1 MLAVYGF
8 YSKYIFEKKIYKK
21 PSNFEPFCYIIKS
34 VILKKILT
42 ILLSIPFNKLPWFD
56 LYFFAAKN
64 KKVEQC
70 LMVGIGLDLSL
81 FKNASKCE
89 LFIWHNA
96 KLGEIISMHCSI
108 LMQKHVY
115 ETFLNFLR
123 ILCFQ
128 EDFR

>member
-1 MLAVYGF
+1 MLH
-8 YSKYIFEKKIYKK
+8 YKK
-21 PSNFEPFCYIIKS
+21 CDTEKNSNN
-34 VILKKILT
+34 LAR
-42 ILLSIPFNKLPWFD
+42 PFNELPWFD

-96 KLGEIISMHCSI
+96 KLGEIISMHSDAEACLRNISYFLGY
-108 LMQKHVY
+108 LMFSRRFKINKSRKNLV
-115 ETFLNFLR
+115 LKVGV
-123 ILCFQ
+123 
-128 EDFR
+128 